1 MRRNAHVAVYLG
13 MINQSQELVY
23 LNNSQYL
30 KENHTGSHLENE
42 VTISSKITPS
52 KPIRKS
58 LRQDMVRNIDVYNQ
72 HVKKHKKEI

>member
-58 LRQDMVRNIDVYNQ
+58 VDDHGSTTRVLFTEENTDG
-72 HVKKHKKEI
+72 EF